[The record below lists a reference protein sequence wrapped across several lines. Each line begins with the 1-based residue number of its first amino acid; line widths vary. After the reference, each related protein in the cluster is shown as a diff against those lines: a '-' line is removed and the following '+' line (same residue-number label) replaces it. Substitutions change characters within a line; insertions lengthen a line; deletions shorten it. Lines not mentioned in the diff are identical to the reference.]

1 MICPFCSNEDTKV
14 LDSRVSESAV
24 RRRRECI
31 KCVRRFTT
39 YEKAHLAGLI
49 VIKKDGRRQP
59 FSREKLLNGLTRS
72 CEKTSVSEEQL
83 QKATD
88 EIESMLRKR
97 GSSEVSSKDIGK
109 LVLTRLKKLDKIAYI
124 RFKSVYHEFDD
135 VDEFK
140 KEINVLAKE

>member
-14 LDSRVSESAV
+14 LDSRVSESTV

-31 KCVRRFTT
+31 KCARRFTT

-59 FSREKLLNGLTRS
+59 FSREKLLSGLTRS

-83 QKATD
+83 QKAAD

-140 KEINVLAKE
+140 KEINVLAKK

>member
-14 LDSRVSESAV
+14 LDSRVSESTV

>member
-14 LDSRVSESAV
+14 LDSRVSESTV
-24 RRRRECI
+24 RSRRECI